1 MLQAHSTG
9 LLLVDVQG
17 SLARMVHNSEAL
29 ISNIE
34 KLIKCCQHLSIPIV
48 WLEQYPK
55 GLGRTVPELAIL
67 LENEKVF
74 EKQTFNALLNT
85 DIEQRVTQLGNR
97 QWLVAGIE
105 AHICV
110 YQSAMGLKQRGF
122 EVEIVTDCISSR
134 AQYNLDL
141 AISKMA
147 QQNIAMTSLE
157 MCVYELMKEAGTIE
171 FKQILPIIK

>member
-1 MLQAHSTG
+1 
-9 LLLVDVQG
+9 LL
-17 SLARMVHNSEAL
+17 A
-29 ISNIE
+29 
-34 KLIKCCQHLSIPIV
+34 
-48 WLEQYPK
+48 
-55 GLGRTVPELAIL
+55 
-67 LENEKVF
+67 NEKVF
-74 EKQTFNALLNT
+74 EKNTFNALLNT
-85 DIEQRVTQLGNR
+85 DIEKHVTQLGKR

-134 AQYNLDL
+134 AQHNLDL
-141 AISKMA
+141 AINKMA

-157 MCVYELMKEAGTIE
+157 MCVYELMQEAGTTE